1 MKRGI
6 PITFATW
13 GIIGLGAAS
22 SVGARDFEMHFS
34 TEPVQVR
41 PRGVVEVVQH
51 PVSRIVLGSAT
62 RVCLN
67 GADYERTVIPGFQVP
82 TRWRL
87 DWQGVDASREYWITP
102 SHVTNALE
110 AAYTASGQKLQLE
123 MRDELMDLALFS
135 TPKTEGPC
143 LPLADN
149 LDVGSVYDIE
159 AGFLFVKQAELEIEA
174 PEVQSWGLQSFR
186 MRTLVS
192 TYKGEGI
199 PGRDLAGPL
208 LAILARGFRG
218 QSGGAILAQVDSDG
232 AVNDPGYRITLGSY
246 ATPKLIGMIIAVDTE
261 GRRMAALPA
270 PTIYQ
275 RLRRHFIQP
284 TALQPLRVRS
294 VRGGTLYTRLNAIH
308 YRGWLPASGTGGMAD
323 GGTGGMA
330 DGGVPAAAPGSTQV
344 APLPIS
350 GLQMGPRR
358 WLSLGTRWAEYEAL
372 PQELLT
378 WLEAGN
384 TPDGIYEEEGVLK
397 TSRLTTPLPEWF
409 ELDPAERDLYSMN
422 SSGSTELRASYQD
435 PPRCSLT
442 LGMQRRGP
450 SSFGTLIM
458 LCSRASSEGQ
468 EFWLSL
474 AGPRD
479 DTPKMDF
486 HLELKRKDCPTGQA
500 CDLQLQ
506 GTMFSGAPDDQLDR
520 DHVFLD
526 YWQRVQS
533 LRAADGTPMSTQGLR
548 FFQKDKTVLMLTRL
562 GGYRI
567 LAEGP
572 GGETFEISGPSGILP
587 DSLIFRRELLN
598 PNTH

>member
-1 MKRGI
+1 MKRGRR
-6 PITFATW
+6 FSLSSSLAAA
-13 GIIGLGAAS
+13 GIIGLGAAT

-41 PRGVVEVVQH
+41 LRGVVEVVRH

-67 GADYERTVIPGFQVP
+67 GADYERTVIPGYRVP

-87 DWQGVDASREYWITP
+87 DWRGVDATREYWITP

-110 AAYTASGQKLQLE
+110 QVSTASGQNLQLE

-149 LDVGSVYDIE
+149 LELGSVYDIE
-159 AGFLFVKQAELEIEA
+159 AGFLFVKQAEIEIEA
-174 PEVQSWGLQSFR
+174 PEVQSWNPQNFR

-192 TYKGEGI
+192 TYKGTGI

-232 AVNDPGYRITLGSY
+232 NVNDPTFPITLGSY
-246 ATPKLIGMIIAVDTE
+246 ATPKLIGMIVAVDTE
-261 GRRMAALPA
+261 GRRMAALSA
-270 PTIYQ
+270 PTVYQ
-275 RLRRHFIQP
+275 RLKKHFRQP
-284 TALQPLRVRS
+284 IALQALRARS
-294 VRGGTLYTRLNAIH
+294 VFGGTLYTALNAIH

-330 DGGVPAAAPGSTQV
+330 DGGMPV
-344 APLPIS
+344 S
-350 GLQMGPRR
+350 GLQMGSRR
-358 WLSLGTRWAEYEAL
+358 WLSWGTRWAEYEAL

-378 WLEAGN
+378 GLEAGN
-384 TPDGIYEEEGVLK
+384 VPEGIYEEDGVLK
-397 TSRLTTPLPEWF
+397 ISRTSTVLPEWF

-422 SSGSTELRASYQD
+422 SSGVTELQASYQN

-442 LGMQRRGP
+442 LGMQRRDS
-450 SSFGTLIM
+450 SSFGTLVM

-474 AGPRD
+474 VGPRD

-486 HLELKRKDCPTGQA
+486 HLELKRMSCPTSQA
-500 CDLQLQ
+500 CDLKLQ

-520 DHVFLD
+520 NPVFSD

-533 LRAADGTPMSTQGLR
+533 LRVAEGRPMSTQGLR
-548 FFQKDKTVLMLTRL
+548 LFQKDKTVLMVTRL

-567 LAEGP
+567 LTEGP
-572 GGETFEISGPSGILP
+572 GGQALEISGPSGIIP

-598 PNTH
+598 PNTD